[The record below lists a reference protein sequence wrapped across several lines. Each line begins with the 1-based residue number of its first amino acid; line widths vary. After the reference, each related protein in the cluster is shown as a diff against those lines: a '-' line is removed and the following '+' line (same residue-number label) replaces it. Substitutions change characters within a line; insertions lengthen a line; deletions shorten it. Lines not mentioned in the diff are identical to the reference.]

1 MGAQAVTYQVDSP
14 ACIRCG
20 ACATVAPRHFSVRVG
35 TAKVVR
41 AAETPSE
48 EMACDAA
55 AVLCPTGAIHQAQ
68 GAELFPDAP
77 TPRPSTDLYP
87 QLAEIAEGV
96 RWKQSDLPWD
106 KYDPT
111 RATPGLKAIV
121 REMAYAEQTTF
132 SATQRFMEAFGADA
146 DFSQWIS
153 VWFFEETRHPMS
165 LLRWLELAGDTVD
178 AAFVAQGRQSTPF
191 MKSLVGTLAINVI
204 SEMTAAEAYW
214 QMAKGKPEPLV
225 ANIAQRI
232 AGDEARHGASFFTY
246 ARRAIAASD
255 QPDRDRL
262 EVLKVLHFWLS
273 ASKNVSHP
281 VNQAMQKVQ
290 ALLPAIGA
298 PQFGPP
304 QERIARAIGLLTGL
318 PIAAPGD
325 LPTLLLEHTRRVSAA
340 GPTA

>member
-1 MGAQAVTYQVDSP
+1 MSAGTSHYRVDAP

-20 ACATVAPRHFSVRVG
+20 ACATIAPRHFSVRVG

-41 AAETPSE
+41 PAATPE
-48 EMACDAA
+48 EKRSCDAA
-55 AVLCPTGAIHQAQ
+55 AVICPTSAIHPDA
-68 GAELFPDAP
+68 GELSPDAP

-106 KYDPT
+106 KFDA
-111 RATPGLKAIV
+111 RKATPGLKAIV
-121 REMAYAEQTTF
+121 REMAFSEQTTF
-132 SATQRFMEAFGADA
+132 SATQRFMEAFGTDA
-146 DFSQWIS
+146 DFSQWVS

-178 AAFVAQGRQSTPF
+178 AAFVAEGRQSTPF
-191 MKSLVGTLAINVI
+191 MKSLVGTLAINII

-246 ARRAIAASD
+246 ARRAIAASKE
-255 QPDRDRL
+255 PERDKL

-298 PQFGPP
+298 PLFGPP
-304 QERIARAIGLLTGL
+304 QERIAQIAGLLTGL
-318 PIAAPGD
+318 PINTPAD
-325 LPTLLLEHTRRVSAA
+325 LGPQLLEHTKRVAA
-340 GPTA
+340 VEPTA

>member
-1 MGAQAVTYQVDSP
+1 LGQGTANFRVDAP

-20 ACATVAPRHFSVRVG
+20 ACATIAPRHFSVKVG

-41 AAETPSE
+41 PAETPE
-48 EMACDAA
+48 ERIACQAA
-55 AVLCPTGAIHQAQ
+55 AVMCPTSAIQEAN
-68 GAELFPDAP
+68 GELTPDAP
-77 TPRPSTDLYP
+77 VPRPSEDLYP

-106 KYDPT
+106 KFDQQK
-111 RATPGLKAIV
+111 AIPGLKAIV
-121 REMAYAEQTTF
+121 REMAYSEQTTF
-132 SATQRFMEAFGADA
+132 SATQRFMEAFGHDA

-178 AAFVAQGRQSTPF
+178 AAFVAEGRQSTPF
-191 MKSLVGTLAINVI
+191 MKSLVGTLAINII

-246 ARRAIAASD
+246 ARRAIAESEN
-255 QPDRDRL
+255 PDRDKL
-262 EVLKVLHFWLS
+262 EVLKVMHFWLA

-298 PQFGPP
+298 PLFGPP
-304 QERIARAIGLLTGL
+304 QERIAQAVGLLTGL
-318 PIAAPGD
+318 PITKPSDLAPQ
-325 LPTLLLEHTRRVSAA
+325 LLEHTKRVSVQ
-340 GPTA
+340 